1 MDPSA
6 TRRRCRVFVRFVLF
20 CFAVAFTFVLAFA
33 SEPVLYPYHY
43 NHPTPYLQSVLLPF
57 PALHHSIPV
66 GLESIVMLFSSIF
79 PSSFSR
85 LFLSKNKSLSRQHHK
100 AQALI
105 HLRLLKLLDSTALER
120 TRQTLASSSS
130 SSSSLRIF
138 SPSANHSGGSKGTF
152 TKSMSNIYDQQRRA
166 KRDRQ
171 LQSSEGEERRRTSM
185 YCSSEYRCLVG
196 PAKERYC
203 E

>member
-1 MDPSA
+1 MS
-6 TRRRCRVFVRFVLF
+6 RLCSF
-20 CFAVAFTFVLAFA
+20 C
-33 SEPVLYPYHY
+33 
-43 NHPTPYLQSVLLPF
+43 SVLLCCCFHLRPCF
-57 PALHHSIPV
+57 CFRTATVSLPLQPPHS
-66 GLESIVMLFSSIF
+66 LSSICF
-79 PSSFSR
+79 ASLPGTAPFYTGGSR
-85 LFLSKNKSLSRQHHK
+85 IDRDALFLDLPLLLQSPLSLQNKSLSRQHHK
-100 AQALI
+100 AQAFI

-130 SSSSLRIF
+130 SSSSLHIF

-171 LQSSEGEERRRTSM
+171 LQSSEGEERRQTSM

-203 E
+203 K